1 MTSRLRHERLSLA
14 AFTICFVS
22 MLFLTLG
29 VGRVAAEQ
37 VSSTCS
43 GVSCVRQTVWF
54 NDSGDYYRESGSSAT
69 GATFNLVAADLY
81 GYNIYHYGSQGA
93 AIDHV
98 YSYCTTTTFCT
109 TGYGYNCSPLAPP
122 AGCGSGTANWYG
134 TTRHQFRQ
142 TSTSTLFQGYTS
154 TSGTRSSSTCWNGS
168 GSCF

>member
-81 GYNIYHYGSQGA
+81 GYNIYHYGSQGRRDRSRLLLLH
-93 AIDHV
+93 DHYLLHNRV
-98 YSYCTTTTFCT
+98 WVQLQSA
-109 TGYGYNCSPLAPP
+109 SP
-122 AGCGSGTANWYG
+122 AG
-134 TTRHQFRQ
+134 RLR
-142 TSTSTLFQGYTS
+142 
-154 TSGTRSSSTCWNGS
+154 
-168 GSCF
+168 